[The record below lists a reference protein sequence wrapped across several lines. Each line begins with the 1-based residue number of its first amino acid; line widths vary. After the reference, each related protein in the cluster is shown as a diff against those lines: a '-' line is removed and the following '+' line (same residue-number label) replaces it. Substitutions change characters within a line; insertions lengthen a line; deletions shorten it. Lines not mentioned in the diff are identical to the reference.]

1 MPVGL
6 IIAGTAILGAAGIG
20 IGAKGGADQ
29 HKAKKI
35 NNDSNAR
42 LERAALRLEDTRKKC
57 GKSISD
63 LGEEKINVLSGSMTR
78 FVDAFSQLKNVDFS
92 ESAGLDELS
101 RIQVGSKDFEEI
113 QELSKFSISLL
124 EGAGAG
130 AVGGAVAAFGAYS
143 AAMTFATASTGTAIS
158 SLSGAAAT
166 NATLAWFGGGSI
178 ASGGMGMAGG
188 AAVLGGIVAGPALLV
203 MGIIVGAKGGKSLE
217 NAKANAYKT
226 NEACEQFENGSL
238 ECIAIRRRSYMFYNL
253 LARLDAYLMPLT
265 YRMAEIIET
274 EGTDYSKYS
283 LESKKVIAAAAST
296 AISVKTVLDTP
307 ILSEDGSLT
316 EESKNVFCYML
327 IGLTQQATAFGES
340 PV

>member
-6 IIAGTAILGAAGIG
+6 IIAGTAVLGAAGIG
-20 IGAKGGADQ
+20 IGAKGSADQ

-35 NNDSNAR
+35 NNDSHAR
-42 LERAALRLEDTRKKC
+42 LERAALRLDDARKKC
-57 GKSISD
+57 GQSISD

-78 FVDAFSQLKNVDFS
+78 FVDAFSKLRNVNFS
-92 ESAGLDELS
+92 ESTGLDELS
-101 RIQVGSKDFEEI
+101 RIQVGSKEFEEI
-113 QELSKFSISLL
+113 KELSKFSISLL

-130 AVGGAVAAFGAYS
+130 AVGGTIAAFGAYS

-166 NATLAWFGGGSI
+166 NATLAWFGGGTL

-217 NAKANAYKT
+217 DAKSNAYKA
-226 NEACEQFENGSL
+226 NETCEQFENGSL

-265 YRMAEIIET
+265 YAMNQIIET
-274 EGTDYSKYS
+274 EGTDYSQYS
-283 LESKKVIAAAAST
+283 VESKNIIAAAAST

-316 EESKNVFCYML
+316 EESKTVL
-327 IGLTQQATAFGES
+327 ISLRGKIAEQDTME
-340 PV
+340 